1 MSNIKYKIICINL
14 KRRPDRRATMEN
26 KFAEG
31 NVKNYSFFEAY
42 DGRNIDLTNPQL
54 NLFKHDYSYLMT
66 RRGNLGCALS
76 HYNIWINLVNDD
88 IYNTYVILEDDI
100 NLAPDFQNKLDN
112 FISQMTDQMYL
123 VYLGFTVKRINFE
136 PSRKIYQHDT
146 SYNIYP
152 ITKQYYEGG
161 AFGYIITK
169 KAASILVDGIQYRGI
184 KNAIDDVANMYC
196 PNLYETRPSIV
207 FTDAVGFVDHF
218 VDSDIQ
224 TDFDSNGV
232 HYKVNLAENQLT
244 NNYTFDN
251 YIFYPNLD
259 SPGGDIKQ
267 LYCDIA
273 VLKRIADNMD
283 NCIAFNTGG
292 WLKHT
297 LIPQNEYV
305 SAKNNYYAPEGL
317 YVKKS
322 HVLKTNNYI
331 FEDYD
336 FFPNLDSYG
345 GDIVET
351 HGDIFAIKKIADI
364 TENCVAFNTYGWLK
378 KSLKNINDF
387 IVLEN
392 KHYVPDGIY
401 IKKNINKP
409 M

>member
-1 MSNIKYKIICINL
+1 MSDINYKIICINL
-14 KRRPDRRATMEN
+14 KRRPDRRIEMEN
-26 KFAEG
+26 KFADG

-76 HYNIWINLVNDD
+76 HYNIWTNLVNDD
-88 IYNTYVILEDDI
+88 IYNAYVIFEDDV
-100 NLAPDFQNKLDN
+100 NLASDFQNKLDN
-112 FISQMTDQMYL
+112 FIDQITDQMYL
-123 VYLGFTVKRINFE
+123 VYLGLTVKKNEFGA
-136 PSRKIYQHDT
+136 SREIYQHDT

-152 ITKQYYEGG
+152 ITQHYYEGG

-169 KAASILVDGIQYRGI
+169 KAASILVNGIQYRGI

-196 PNLYETRPSIV
+196 PNLYETHPSIV

-224 TDFDSNGV
+224 TDLDSNGQ
-232 HYKVNLAENQLT
+232 HYKVNLAEIQLT
-244 NNYTFDN
+244 NNFTFDN

-259 SPGGDIKQ
+259 SPGGDIRQ
-267 LYCDIA
+267 FYCDINI
-273 VLKRIADNMD
+273 LKKIADSMD
-283 NCIAFNTGG
+283 NCVAFNTGG

-297 LIPQNEYV
+297 LIRQNEYV
-305 SAKNNYYAPEGL
+305 HSKNNYYAPEGL

-322 HVLKTNNYI
+322 RVLNNNNHV

-336 FFPNLDSYG
+336 FFPNIDSYG
-345 GDIVET
+345 GDIMEVQ
-351 HGDIFAIKKIADI
+351 GDILAIKKIADT
-364 TENCVAFNTYGWLK
+364 TEKCVAFNTYGWIK
-378 KSLKNINDF
+378 KSVNDINNF

-392 KHYVPDGIY
+392 KHYFPDGIY
-401 IKKNINKP
+401 IKKNKI
-409 M
+409 